1 MAFWNKKRKQ
11 REQEALERGMQETL
25 DAIREK
31 KKAMGLPL
39 SKEEEK
45 EEERVAR
52 GHDRINLLTIMGL
65 VSGSNTDPPA
75 LAYANNSTGND
86 QPAVAY
92 STVYPLTMF
101 LRVVAAQVLI
111 LCLA

>member
-45 EEERVAR
+45 DEERERQEREAELYQTEPVNPAGKDGQKR
-52 GHDRINLLTIMGL
+52 YVTECCQGIQEADRQIEGI
-65 VSGSNTDPPA
+65 
-75 LAYANNSTGND
+75 
-86 QPAVAY
+86 
-92 STVYPLTMF
+92 
-101 LRVVAAQVLI
+101 RRE
-111 LCLA
+111 